1 MAKRYTT
8 KESSAAHAAKALL
21 ANIRFAGV
29 DEPIRS
35 VVVASADSGEG
46 KSTICLELAR
56 AMATSGRRTLLV
68 DCDMRRRALAGML
81 SVHGEVGIYSVI
93 AGMAELERALMP
105 TSVMGLQFMD
115 CEPFVPNPSGILMS
129 SAFERLMGRLD
140 QAFDY
145 IVFDTPPV
153 CLFADASVIAATA
166 DATLLVAR
174 EGVTQRERL
183 VEAYEQLKRS
193 GARVIGTVMNGCHIN
208 DSLYAYESSKAKGAK
223 K

>member
-1 MAKRYTT
+1 MAKRYST
-8 KESSAAHAAKALL
+8 KESSATHAAKSLL

-29 DEPIRS
+29 DEPVRS

-56 AMATSGRRTLLV
+56 AMATSGKRTLLV
-68 DCDMRRRALAGML
+68 DCDMRRRSLAGML
-81 SVHGEVGIYSVI
+81 GVHGEVGLYSVI
-93 AGMAELERALMP
+93 AGMAELERAILP
-105 TSVMGLQFMD
+105 TAVMGLHFMD

-129 SAFERLMGRLD
+129 SAFERLMDRLEK
-140 QAFDY
+140 AFDY

-153 CLFADASVIAATA
+153 CLFADASVIAAAA

-174 EGVTQRERL
+174 EGMTQRTRL
-183 VEAYEQLKRS
+183 TEAYEQLGRA
-193 GARVIGTVMNGCHIN
+193 GARVIGTVMNGCDIK
-208 DSLYAYESSKAKGAK
+208 DSLYTYETSKK